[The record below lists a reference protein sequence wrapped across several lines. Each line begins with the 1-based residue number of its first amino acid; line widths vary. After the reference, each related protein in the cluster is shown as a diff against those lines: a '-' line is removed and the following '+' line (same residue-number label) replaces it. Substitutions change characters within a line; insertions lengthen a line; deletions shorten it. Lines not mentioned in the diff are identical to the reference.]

1 MARAHVIVVFPSE
14 QAAQRAMYLVQRD
27 LCRVRGA
34 ILMAE
39 ERLEVL
45 ETTGKLPGSQRR
57 AARQTIE
64 SAPDQANVLG
74 EAYEAFQAGLKQA
87 RDEGRIG

>member
-1 MARAHVIVVFPSE
+1 MSNITVVFPSE

-39 ERLEVL
+39 ERLAILDEPN
-45 ETTGKLPGSQRR
+45 GKLPGSQRR
-57 AARQTIE
+57 AARQTVE
-64 SAPDQANVLG
+64 SAPDQARALG
-74 EAYEAFQAGLKQA
+74 EAYEAFQQGLREA
-87 RDEGRIG
+87 RERGDIG